1 MEKILAGPVLQVY
14 PVVLDELTY
23 ATFVLRVTDN
33 ELIFPTP
40 PLIRALKPPHS
51 QSSFCNAV
59 PYRGISAYVCIRRW
73 YNYVSVPKGQQYKEL
88 RQILFLS

>member
-1 MEKILAGPVLQVY
+1 MEKILANPVY

-40 PLIRALKPPHS
+40 PLIRAL
-51 QSSFCNAV
+51 
-59 PYRGISAYVCIRRW
+59 
-73 YNYVSVPKGQQYKEL
+73 
-88 RQILFLS
+88 